1 MNGQAGHLIHRG
13 TDESGLQYRF
23 ATSQVAN
30 GLGSP

>member
-1 MNGQAGHLIHRG
+1 MRGQAAGPIHRG